1 MAFFIPFLRLFR
13 LSKAKLSKNAPEF
26 TELECLDLPRLLVF
40 CREIGSTILTD
51 NVGFEYK
58 FVEKTEQECLLGH
71 FFIIILGESL
81 VYVFKDAMHGM
92 RSLIQAKTYQRKT
105 DKSSLN

>member
-71 FFIIILGESL
+71 FFYNYTGRKFSICFQGCNARNAVSNSSENLSAKDRQ
-81 VYVFKDAMHGM
+81 VFA
-92 RSLIQAKTYQRKT
+92 
-105 DKSSLN
+105 